1 VTVVLL
7 PELHGPFRGARF
19 LLAALMLPYI
29 LLRYRIGTVHING
42 HWESALL
49 LPCRL
54 LGRRAI
60 STRHQTWDIKLKH
73 WWHAPKRSAAAL
85 IYNVN
90 ARFAHMVIC
99 VSQAVADEVRH
110 HIRSEKA
117 VVIPNWIRAQP
128 PFAERRAERGTL
140 RVLFIGRMVHF
151 KGLHLLIDAVRDLP
165 EVTVTA
171 VGEGAM
177 LEELR
182 SKALGLQ
189 VHFAGFHPDVTPFYR
204 EADVFVMPSIG
215 LEGLP
220 LVSIEAMGHGLP
232 CLFSDLPVHRE
243 ITGDGSAALLFQT
256 GNAEDLRRKLLTLV
270 HDPDM
275 RNRLARAGYANV
287 KAQYTAEVARRSYIE
302 AFELERTSGCI
313 TAGVHG

>member
-1 VTVVLL
+1 
-7 PELHGPFRGARF
+7 
-19 LLAALMLPYI
+19 
-29 LLRYRIGTVHING
+29 
-42 HWESALL
+42 
-49 LPCRL
+49 
-54 LGRRAI
+54 
-60 STRHQTWDIKLKH
+60 
-73 WWHAPKRSAAAL
+73 
-85 IYNVN
+85 
-90 ARFAHMVIC
+90 
-99 VSQAVADEVRH
+99 
-110 HIRSEKA
+110 
-117 VVIPNWIRAQP
+117 
-128 PFAERRAERGTL
+128 
-140 RVLFIGRMVHF
+140 
-151 KGLHLLIDAVRDLP
+151 
-165 EVTVTA
+165 
-171 VGEGAM
+171 
-177 LEELR
+177 
-182 SKALGLQ
+182 
-189 VHFAGFHPDVTPFYR
+189 
-204 EADVFVMPSIG
+204 VFVMPSIG